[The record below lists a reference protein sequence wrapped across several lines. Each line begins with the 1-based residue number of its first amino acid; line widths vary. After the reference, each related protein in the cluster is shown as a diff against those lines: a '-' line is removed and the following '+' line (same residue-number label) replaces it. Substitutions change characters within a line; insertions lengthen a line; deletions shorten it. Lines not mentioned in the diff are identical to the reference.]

1 MSWPQTNYKQST
13 ELGLIH
19 GVHQSP
25 TQTTFSHTQLFSQT
39 PVYFISSLFSFS
51 PTFLFPALK
60 RTLNS
65 DVDNSL
71 YLAKTI
77 QDIYT

>member
-25 TQTTFSHTQLFSQT
+25 TQTTFSHTQLSGHT
-39 PVYFISSLFSFS
+39 PAYFYF
-51 PTFLFPALK
+51 FLVQFITKNFFPALMEEISFIP
-60 RTLNS
+60 LNS
-65 DVDNSL
+65 RD
-71 YLAKTI
+71 
-77 QDIYT
+77 